1 MGHGVETRLLL
12 LDGDM
17 LVNCSC
23 EYGEVI
29 LLLVA
34 AEATEVAVVAEEAEE
49 MDFSY
54 LSLIFSAGDIS
65 KPEMPEMPEMTRE
78 PRFDADETPPI
89 SPGVGSTRSYG

>member
-1 MGHGVETRLLL
+1 MVGHGVETRLLL
-12 LDGDM
+12 LEGDM

-34 AEATEVAVVAEEAEE
+34 AAEAAEVAVAVAEEEEAEE

-54 LSLIFSAGDIS
+54 LSLIFSAGVIS
-65 KPEMPEMPEMTRE
+65 KPEMTRE
-78 PRFDADETPPI
+78 PRFNAEGTPPI
-89 SPGVGSTRSYG
+89 SPLVGRTRSYG